1 MASTTDAAATLEDIQ
16 RDMQALRTDM
26 TKLAGQMT
34 EVLSNGGG
42 EAIARLKERVGRMQ
56 EGLDET
62 LSDVGERSRE
72 ALGEVSDRIGEA
84 LQDSVQEHPFT
95 TIALAVG
102 LGFLFGATW
111 RR

>member
-16 RDMQALRTDM
+16 RDMQALRSDM

-34 EVLSNGGG
+34 DVLSNGGG
-42 EAIARLKERVGRMQ
+42 EAIAKLKERVGQMH
-56 EGLDET
+56 EDLDDTFSEV
-62 LSDVGERSRE
+62 SERGRE
-72 ALGEVSDRIGEA
+72 ALSDVSDRIGEA

-95 TIALAVG
+95 TIAIAVG